1 MTIPKIAG
9 KVTGDG
15 SLTHCANNYIIKKI
29 WYKEIIMPRQRR
41 KLSKTGTYHIM
52 LRGNERKSIFPE
64 EEDYRRFLQI
74 LAIKKRDDSFLL
86 YAYCLMNN
94 HLHLLIREKKQN
106 ISQTMKRINI
116 AYAYYFNKKYH
127 RVGHVFQDR
136 FKSESI
142 EEESYLLSVIR
153 YIHNN
158 PLNAKMVNDPILY
171 PWSSYN
177 LYINESKK
185 GIIDKEEI
193 LAIFSSKIPKAIR
206 LFQTFSQKPSTF
218 IGLEYKPNSMPKKEI
233 THYQQVYQYIRRYV
247 KDKNLKVE
255 DIPKSQNKYYR
266 DDLILNLKK
275 KSNLSIREIAEI
287 LGINRGMVSRIKV

>member
-1 MTIPKIAG
+1 
-9 KVTGDG
+9 
-15 SLTHCANNYIIKKI
+15 
-29 WYKEIIMPRQRR
+29 
-41 KLSKTGTYHIM
+41 
-52 LRGNERKSIFPE
+52 
-64 EEDYRRFLQI
+64 
-74 LAIKKRDDSFLL
+74 
-86 YAYCLMNN
+86 MNN

-158 PLNAKMVNDPILY
+158 PLNAKMMNDPILY

-247 KDKNLKVE
+247 KDKNLKIE
-255 DIPKSQNKYYR
+255 DIPSSQNKYYR

>member
-1 MTIPKIAG
+1 
-9 KVTGDG
+9 
-15 SLTHCANNYIIKKI
+15 
-29 WYKEIIMPRQRR
+29 
-41 KLSKTGTYHIM
+41 
-52 LRGNERKSIFPE
+52 
-64 EEDYRRFLQI
+64 
-74 LAIKKRDDSFLL
+74 
-86 YAYCLMNN
+86 
-94 HLHLLIREKKQN
+94 
-106 ISQTMKRINI
+106 MKRINI

-158 PLNAKMVNDPILY
+158 PLNAKMMNDPILY

-218 IGLEYKPNSMPKKEI
+218 IGLEYKPNS
-233 THYQQVYQYIRRYV
+233 
-247 KDKNLKVE
+247 L
-255 DIPKSQNKYYR
+255 S
-266 DDLILNLKK
+266 LIH
-275 KSNLSIREIAEI
+275 I
-287 LGINRGMVSRIKV
+287 

>member
-1 MTIPKIAG
+1 
-9 KVTGDG
+9 
-15 SLTHCANNYIIKKI
+15 
-29 WYKEIIMPRQRR
+29 MPRQRR

-64 EEDYRRFLQI
+64 EEDYRKFLQI

-86 YAYCLMNN
+86 YAYCLMSN

-106 ISQTMKRINI
+106 ISQIMKRINI
-116 AYAYYFNKKYH
+116 AYAYYFNKKYN

-136 FKSESI
+136 FKSESV

-158 PLNAKMVNDPILY
+158 PLNAKMVKDPILY
-171 PWSSYN
+171 PWSSNNY
-177 LYINESKK
+177 YINESKK
-185 GIIDKEEI
+185 CIIDKEDI
-193 LAIFSSKIPKAIR
+193 LTIFSSKIPKAIQ
-206 LFQTFSQKPSTF
+206 LFKAFSQKPSTS
-218 IGLEYKPNSMPKKEI
+218 IGLEYKLNNIPTKEI
-233 THYQQVYQYIRRYV
+233 TNYEQAYKYVIRHV
-247 KDKNLKVE
+247 KEKNLKIE
-255 DIPKSQNKYYR
+255 DISKSQNKHYR

-287 LGINRGMVSRIKV
+287 LGINRGIVLRIKV

>member
-1 MTIPKIAG
+1 
-9 KVTGDG
+9 
-15 SLTHCANNYIIKKI
+15 
-29 WYKEIIMPRQRR
+29 MPRQRR

-64 EEDYRRFLQI
+64 EEDYRKFLQI

-86 YAYCLMNN
+86 YAYCLMSN

-106 ISQTMKRINI
+106 ISQIMKRINI
-116 AYAYYFNKKYH
+116 AYAYYFNKKYN

-136 FKSESI
+136 FKSESV

-158 PLNAKMVNDPILY
+158 PLNAKMVKDPILY
-171 PWSSYN
+171 PWSSSN
-177 LYINESKK
+177 CYINESKK
-185 GIIDKEEI
+185 CIIDKEDI
-193 LAIFSSKIPKAIR
+193 LTIFSSKIPKAIQ
-206 LFQTFSQKPSTF
+206 LFKVFSQKPSTS
-218 IGLEYKPNSMPKKEI
+218 IGLEYKLNNKPTKEI
-233 THYQQVYQYIRRYV
+233 SNYEQAYKYVIRYV
-247 KDKNLKVE
+247 KEKNLKIE
-255 DIPKSQNKYYR
+255 NISKSKNKHYR

-287 LGINRGMVSRIKV
+287 LGINRGIVLRIKV

>member
-1 MTIPKIAG
+1 
-9 KVTGDG
+9 
-15 SLTHCANNYIIKKI
+15 
-29 WYKEIIMPRQRR
+29 MPRQRR

-64 EEDYRRFLQI
+64 EEDYRKFLQI

-86 YAYCLMNN
+86 YAYCLMSN

-106 ISQTMKRINI
+106 ISQIMKRINI
-116 AYAYYFNKKYH
+116 AYAYYFNKKYN

-136 FKSESI
+136 FKSESV

-158 PLNAKMVNDPILY
+158 PLNAKMVKDPILY
-171 PWSSYN
+171 PWSSNNY
-177 LYINESKK
+177 YINESKK
-185 GIIDKEEI
+185 CIIDKEDI
-193 LAIFSSKIPKAIR
+193 LTIFSSKIPKAIQ
-206 LFQTFSQKPSTF
+206 LFKFFSQKPSTS
-218 IGLEYKPNSMPKKEI
+218 IGLEYKSNNISTKEI
-233 THYQQVYQYIRRYV
+233 TNYQQAYKYIRRYL
-247 KDKNLKVE
+247 KENNLKIE
-255 DIPKSQNKYYR
+255 DVPKSQDKYYR

-287 LGINRGMVSRIKV
+287 LSINRGIVSRIKV